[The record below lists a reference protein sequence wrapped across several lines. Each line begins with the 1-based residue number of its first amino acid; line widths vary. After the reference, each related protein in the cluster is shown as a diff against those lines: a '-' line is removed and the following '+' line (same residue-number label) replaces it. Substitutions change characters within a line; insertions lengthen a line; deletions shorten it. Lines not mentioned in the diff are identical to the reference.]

1 LSTKTEGGERPWQSA
16 YSTGIAYVFA
26 VILLVAPF
34 FIFSSAFA
42 AIAATIGIALLII
55 LFFTFYLAVVKDYT
69 FSSRFL
75 EMAAISLGVA
85 VISFGI
91 GFVVRRFFGLEI

>member
-1 LSTKTEGGERPWQSA
+1 M
-16 YSTGIAYVFA
+16 
-26 VILLVAPF
+26 APF